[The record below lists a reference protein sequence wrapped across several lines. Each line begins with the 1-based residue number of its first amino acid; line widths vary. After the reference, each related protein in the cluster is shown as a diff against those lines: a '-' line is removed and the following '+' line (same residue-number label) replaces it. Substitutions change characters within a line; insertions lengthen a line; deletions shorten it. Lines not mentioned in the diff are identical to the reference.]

1 MIAKPVSK
9 MSRVV
14 GETKK
19 TRVKENN
26 TIKFEIAD
34 CMTKLEIS
42 LYQIK
47 GQSRENT
54 IELQRGWL
62 HKAS

>member
-19 TRVKENN
+19 TRVKEN
-26 TIKFEIAD
+26 
-34 CMTKLEIS
+34 MTKLEIS
-42 LYQIK
+42 FYQIK
-47 GQSRENT
+47 GQSREN
-54 IELQRGWL
+54 ILNFSGAQ
-62 HKAS
+62 AA